1 MQLKMVT
8 EMTKEK
14 QKKKQFVRKRLRHK
28 TLKTLHSSK
37 FQKKQKQD
45 QIMCVITS

>member
-1 MQLKMVT
+1 M
-8 EMTKEK
+8 KERTAC
-14 QKKKQFVRKRLRHK
+14 QKKLKHK

-37 FQKKQKQD
+37 FQKKQKQY